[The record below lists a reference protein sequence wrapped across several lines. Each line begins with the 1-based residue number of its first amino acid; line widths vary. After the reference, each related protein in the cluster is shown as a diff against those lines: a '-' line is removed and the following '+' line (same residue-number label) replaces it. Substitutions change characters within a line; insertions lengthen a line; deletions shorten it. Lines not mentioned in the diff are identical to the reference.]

1 MSTAE
6 SVAQYTVVLCGDSTV
21 GKTSLWCAL
30 QHLPIPE
37 SPSNTPVAGEPV
49 ECEYR
54 VCLSTGDWIT
64 LKVVDTGGAEK
75 YQTFTL
81 HRYRYGSCVVFV
93 YAINN
98 ETSFTDIPKWVRE
111 SHRAGF
117 LESGFASFL
126 IGNKTDVDERSVFQ
140 SSQHALARQMQLTD
154 SFETSA
160 KYQPDQVRAVFD
172 TIADMLHSRS
182 KAVLGT

>member
-64 LKVVDTGGAEK
+64 VGRYYYEKICNIHDFQHLHIAVVGGCPHCSAMSGVC
-75 YQTFTL
+75 TVTV
-81 HRYRYGSCVVFV
+81 CVCVC
-93 YAINN
+93 
-98 ETSFTDIPKWVRE
+98 
-111 SHRAGF
+111 
-117 LESGFASFL
+117 
-126 IGNKTDVDERSVFQ
+126 
-140 SSQHALARQMQLTD
+140 
-154 SFETSA
+154 
-160 KYQPDQVRAVFD
+160 
-172 TIADMLHSRS
+172 
-182 KAVLGT
+182 